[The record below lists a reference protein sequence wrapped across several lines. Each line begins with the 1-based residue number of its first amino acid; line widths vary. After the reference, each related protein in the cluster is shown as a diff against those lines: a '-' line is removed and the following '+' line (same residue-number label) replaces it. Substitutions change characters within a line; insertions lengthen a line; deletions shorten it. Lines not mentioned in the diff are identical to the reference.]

1 MATTRSS
8 TGSAKSSPVPAKK
21 ANRKRS
27 AESQS
32 SPPTKRGRP
41 AKVKKAKQQK
51 TAEDTMTGVENDKDV
66 AKQINDASEEQADGN
81 GKDGE
86 VDSTQVNKSQEQENE
101 ESEDASAD
109 KTDAKPKG
117 AQDGE
122 KNAFGEVKADAS
134 EVNVDA
140 QKEQEEKGEPIT
152 NNSKSVLE
160 DDAHA
165 AVIPSSILER
175 GIMYLF
181 FHAYVG
187 FENLQGVEDVAR
199 SYIVLRPLP
208 LGTQL
213 HEGPLE
219 DSGDARLL
227 ALPKNVLPMSG
238 EDRFL
243 FFVEKTKTT
252 VKEIREYFA
261 TNEYAAKVAEYVS
274 IFSCLAPLSNEYQP
288 KRHSGNSAHC
298 RSCLC
303 DHIQW
308 T

>member
-1 MATTRSS
+1 
-8 TGSAKSSPVPAKK
+8 
-21 ANRKRS
+21 
-27 AESQS
+27 
-32 SPPTKRGRP
+32 
-41 AKVKKAKQQK
+41 
-51 TAEDTMTGVENDKDV
+51 
-66 AKQINDASEEQADGN
+66 
-81 GKDGE
+81 
-86 VDSTQVNKSQEQENE
+86 
-101 ESEDASAD
+101 
-109 KTDAKPKG
+109 
-117 AQDGE
+117 
-122 KNAFGEVKADAS
+122 
-134 EVNVDA
+134 
-140 QKEQEEKGEPIT
+140 
-152 NNSKSVLE
+152 
-160 DDAHA
+160 
-165 AVIPSSILER
+165 
-175 GIMYLF
+175 MYLF

-238 EDRFL
+238 KDRFL